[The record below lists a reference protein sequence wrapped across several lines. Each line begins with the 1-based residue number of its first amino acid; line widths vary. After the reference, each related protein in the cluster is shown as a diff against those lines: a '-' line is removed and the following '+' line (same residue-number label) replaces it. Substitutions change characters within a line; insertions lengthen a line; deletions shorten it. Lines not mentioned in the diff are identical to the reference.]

1 MEWFWR
7 WAGFWAG
14 FLSGIIAHSLYHD
27 LNPPWLRVVLAAG
40 ITTIFIISGI
50 PLARRARGIT

>member
-27 LNPPWLRVVLAAG
+27 LNPSWLRPVLFAG
-40 ITTIFIISGI
+40 IIIIFIISGI
-50 PLARRARGIT
+50 PLARRVRGIA